1 MDLWLLSRDFPK
13 VPILPQSCYNPLGTF
28 LSFSPGLK
36 KPLFFSLL
44 AYSFRT
50 ASHEN
55 QEASSTAHRCN
66 SYRTTENCWQ
76 ESTRIFLP
84 PSRRRDDGYVA
95 SSFLNLQLNQ
105 NHTSHKTVWTSLQ
118 KVVTPMLKST
128 RLTDMNFEIVE
139 LECCR
144 FSLHVWLFL
153 SL

>member
-36 KPLFFSLL
+36 KNTFLQPPGLFFQDCKSW
-44 AYSFRT
+44 
-50 ASHEN
+50 N

-84 PSRRRDDGYVA
+84 PARRRDDGYVA

-144 FSLHVWLFL
+144 FSLRVWLFL